1 MIKIKNKAFT
11 LSEVLITLAVVGTLA
26 ALVVPG
32 LIKDYNSKANMTM
45 LQNMV
50 ANLQSA
56 VQTQMT
62 REGATDL
69 DATDIVKNPE
79 KFFRTLDVVNA
90 SSDAKYFPNLNNYKI
105 LSGAAL
111 TAIPKTCKASAK
123 MKNGVALCMSTFAP
137 SMSTDAGRTRH
148 VATIYIDLN
157 GVKEPNIAG
166 VDFFAVYIV
175 PITTIL
181 GSGISMPTHPGDIA
195 GVSINTPAGKSC
207 NTNSDFSPI
216 GCYSQAEQSGFDPN
230 YWKKLL

>member
-62 REGATDL
+62 RAGAIDL
-69 DATDIVKNPE
+69 NATDIVKDPE

-90 SSDAKYFPNLNNYKI
+90 SSDAKYFPDLSKYKLLNGKE
-105 LSGAAL
+105 L
-111 TAIPKTCKASAK
+111 TAITRYNCAASAK
-123 MKNGVALCMSTFAP
+123 MKNGVALCMTTTTTTNGDKMLF
-137 SMSTDAGRTRH
+137 
-148 VATIYIDLN
+148 IDLN
-157 GVKEPNIAG
+157 GEKEPNIAG
-166 VDFFAVYIV
+166 LDFYEVFIQGK
-175 PITTIL
+175 TIL
-181 GSGISMPTHPGDIA
+181 DNGTRPHHVGDIR
-195 GVSINTPAGKSC
+195 GVHVSRCTSNSSLAPA
-207 NTNSDFSPI
+207 

-230 YWKKLL
+230 YWKKLLQ

>member
-69 DATDIVKNPE
+69 DATDIVKDPE

-137 SMSTDAGRTRH
+137 VMGNAYGTTHRN

-157 GVKEPNIAG
+157 GVKEPNISG
-166 VDFFAVYIV
+166 VDFFAVYIYPV
-175 PITTIL
+175 TTLNGTI
-181 GSGISMPTHPGDIA
+181 PTHPGDIA
-195 GVSINTPAGKSC
+195 GVSITTPAGKSC

>member
-32 LIKDYNSKANMTM
+32 LIKDYNSKANMIM

-62 REGATDL
+62 REGSTDL
-69 DATDIVKNPE
+69 DTTDIVKDPE

-90 SSDAKYFPNLNNYKI
+90 SSDAKYFPDLNNYKI

-111 TAIPKTCKASAK
+111 TDIPKDCKASAK

-137 SMSTDAGRTRH
+137 SMSTDAGRTRN

-166 VDFFAVYIV
+166 VDFYAVYIYPV
-175 PITTIL
+175 TRISSGTI
-181 GSGISMPTHPGDIA
+181 PTHPGDIA
-195 GVSINTPAGKSC
+195 GVSITTPAGQSC
-207 NTNSDFSPI
+207 NTNSRYAPI

>member
-11 LSEVLITLAVVGTLA
+11 LGEVLITLAVVGTLA

-62 REGATDL
+62 MEGATDI
-69 DATDIVKNPE
+69 DATVIKKDPE

-90 SSDAKYFPNLNNYKI
+90 SSDAKYFPDLKKYRLLK
-105 LSGAAL
+105 GAAL
-111 TAIPKTCKASAK
+111 TDIPKDCKASAK
-123 MKNGVALCMSTFAP
+123 LKNGVALCMSTFSP
-137 SMSTDAGRTRH
+137 SSATDIGIRRNIS
-148 VATIYIDLN
+148 TIYIDLN

-166 VDFFAVYIV
+166 VDLFGVYIY
-175 PITTIL
+175 PTTRIK
-181 GSGISMPTHPGDIA
+181 SGTNPTHPGDISGVAIETNA
-195 GVSINTPAGKSC
+195 GQSC
-207 NTNSDFSPI
+207 NTNSRYAPI

-230 YWKKLL
+230 YWKKL